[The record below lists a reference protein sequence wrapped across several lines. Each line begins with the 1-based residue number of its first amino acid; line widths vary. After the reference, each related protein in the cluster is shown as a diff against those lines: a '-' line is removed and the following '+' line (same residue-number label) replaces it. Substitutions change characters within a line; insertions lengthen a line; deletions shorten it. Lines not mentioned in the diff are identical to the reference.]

1 MTDAERLLKEE
12 LIKANLKKLVLE
24 LENNNI
30 QEPKGLASGK
40 MVVELKEDHD
50 E

>member
-30 QEPKGLASGK
+30 QEPKALASGK
-40 MVVELKEDHD
+40 MDSVLKEDQN